1 MHLDEPHRHGEPL
14 SRDGS
19 LERLS
24 STRFDVIVVGGG
36 INGAVSALSLSAH
49 GLKVGLVEADD
60 FASGTSQESSN
71 MIWGGFKYLES
82 YDIRLVAGLC
92 RSRNRLA
99 AAYPTRILETR
110 FMAVLE
116 QGAPFAPW
124 FAALGANAY
133 WGLGRLNTARPR
145 HRSRPTIHRLEP
157 AVEAS
162 QIRGGVEYSDYLLAD
177 NDSRFVS
184 EFVIGAEQ
192 HGAVVANYVAL
203 EKAEFNSKTWRLT
216 LRDQM
221 TGSPMEATARVVVNA
236 AGPRVPAIGSLT
248 RSTTQSRLVYSKGVH
263 LTVPQ
268 ITDSGRILAFFD
280 DAERLFYVLPMGR
293 RSVIGTTDTP
303 VDDPEVVVTDED
315 RSFLLEQAS
324 QRLNLDRN
332 LDASDVISERC
343 GVRALVVPPGG
354 SARRRDWTE
363 LSRRH
368 AVETDEGR
376 GVVSILGG
384 KFSDCLNVGAE
395 VVDAVRLCGLQP
407 MPPAQKWFG
416 EPSQEDRRSCI
427 SRAAGLRI
435 GSDAAALMWRRH
447 GRRMDE
453 VLDLVRGESA
463 LGSPLGD
470 LDPLSMA
477 EVIVMGRHERI
488 LRPDDLLRRR
498 TMLSMLHRPETVT
511 ADRGVRS
518 AIEMILGPEGLRTM
532 DADSA
537 PVDDV
542 NV

>member
-1 MHLDEPHRHGEPL
+1 MLFRSTTEKSKTKNLTQVNATNGFKLLAAHDIDNTFPASNGYEGAAFPTVQLKLDA
-14 SRDGS
+14 DAYNN
-19 LERLS
+19 
-24 STRFDVIVVGGG
+24 TT
-36 INGAVSALSLSAH
+36 NGAGADT
-49 GLKVGLVEADD
+49 KVDFEEDVWFFYVTSNLTADWVL
-60 FASGTSQESSN
+60 Q
-71 MIWGGFKYLES
+71 GG
-82 YDIRLVAGLC
+82 
-92 RSRNRLA
+92 A
-99 AAYPTRILETR
+99 AVTVKHHP
-110 FMAVLE
+110 V
-116 QGAPFAPW
+116 

-315 RSFLLEQAS
+315 RSFLLEQGGFFA
-324 QRLNLDRN
+324 LAFGFLVDLAGLGAFLD
-332 LDASDVISERC
+332 LTHDQALADLHLQ
-343 GVRALVVPPGG
+343 GV
-354 SARRRDWTE
+354 D
-363 LSRRH
+363 
-368 AVETDEGR
+368 R
-376 GVVSILGG
+376 GVVRQRKDIDPFQPL
-384 KFSDCLNVGAE
+384 VRWVAE
-395 VVDAVRLCGLQP
+395 V
-407 MPPAQKWFG
+407 
-416 EPSQEDRRSCI
+416 
-427 SRAAGLRI
+427 
-435 GSDAAALMWRRH
+435 
-447 GRRMDE
+447 
-453 VLDLVRGESA
+453 
-463 LGSPLGD
+463 LGDSGTPNHTGD
-470 LDPLSMA
+470 LDLDIGEQHRHRPQPV
-477 EVIVMGRHERI
+477 VIGGADQQRAGLGIAGRHGPTE
-488 LRPDDLLRRR
+488 RRR
-498 TMLSMLHRPETVT
+498 LSGHSKAAEKHQQ
-511 ADRGVRS
+511 AAGNRS
-518 AIEMILGPEGLRTM
+518 AYEFEFRAEEVGTGSQVHGHGSPGEISKSCQGVVIHGCFRVCGYGRRR
-532 DADSA
+532 
-537 PVDDV
+537 
-542 NV
+542 

>member
-1 MHLDEPHRHGEPL
+1 VHLDKPHRHGEPL
-14 SRDGS
+14 SREAS

-49 GLKVGLVEADD
+49 GLKVALVEADD

-133 WGLGRLNTARPR
+133 WGLGRLHTARPR
-145 HRSRPTIHRLEP
+145 HRSRSTIRRLEP

-184 EFVIGAEQ
+184 EFVIDAER
-192 HGAVVANYVAL
+192 HGAVVANYLKLVSADL
-203 EKAEFNSKTWRLT
+203 HDGAWNLT
-216 LRDQM
+216 LFDRS
-221 TGSPMEATARVVVNA
+221 TGSTFEADARILVNA
-236 AGPRVPAIGSLT
+236 AGPRLPEIGTLT
-248 RSTTQSRLVYSKGVH
+248 GSETESHLVFSKGVH
-263 LTVPQ
+263 LSIPQ
-268 ITDSGRILAFFD
+268 VTDSGRILAFFD
-280 DAERLFYVLPMGR
+280 DAERLFYVLPMGH
-293 RSVIGTTDTP
+293 RSVIGTTDSP
-303 VDDPEVVVTDED
+303 VDDPEVTVTDED
-315 RSFLLEQAS
+315 RSFLLEQVS
-324 QRLNLDRN
+324 QRLNLERN
-332 LDASDVISERC
+332 LEASDVISERC

-354 SARRRDWTE
+354 SSRRRDWTE

-384 KFSDCLNVGAE
+384 KLSDCLNVGAE
-395 VVDAVRLCGLQP
+395 VVDAVRLCGLRP

-416 EPSQEDRRSCI
+416 EPSQEERRPCI
-427 SRAAGLRI
+427 SRAARL
-435 GSDAAALMWRRH
+435 SVAPDDASLMWRRH

-453 VLDLVRGESA
+453 VLDLVRDDSD
-463 LGSPLGD
+463 LGGPLGD
-470 LDPLSMA
+470 LDTLSMA
-477 EVIVMGRHERI
+477 EVMVMGRHERI
-488 LRPDDLLRRR
+488 VRPDDLLRRR
-498 TMLSMLHRPETVT
+498 TMLSMLHRSETLAT
-511 ADRGVRS
+511 DSGVRK
-518 AIEMILGPEGLRTM
+518 AVEMLLGPKGLEGL
-532 DADSA
+532 DGASA
-537 PVDDV
+537 VLDDG
-542 NV
+542 

>member
-1 MHLDEPHRHGEPL
+1 MHLDKPHRHGEPL
-14 SRDGS
+14 SREAS

-49 GLKVGLVEADD
+49 GLKVALVEADD

-133 WGLGRLNTARPR
+133 WGLGRLHTERPR
-145 HRSRPTIHRLEP
+145 HRSRPTIRRLEP

-184 EFVIGAEQ
+184 EFVIDAEQ
-192 HGAVVANYVAL
+192 HGAVVANYLKLVSADL
-203 EKAEFNSKTWRLT
+203 RDGAWNLT
-216 LRDQM
+216 LCDRSTDS
-221 TGSPMEATARVVVNA
+221 TFEADARVFVNA
-236 AGPRVPAIGSLT
+236 AGPRLPEIGTLAGSET
-248 RSTTQSRLVYSKGVH
+248 ESHLVFSKGVH

-268 ITDSGRILAFFD
+268 VTDSGRILAFFD
-280 DAERLFYVLPMGR
+280 DAERLFYVLPMGH

-303 VDDPEVVVTDED
+303 VDDPEVAVTDED
-315 RSFLLEQAS
+315 RSFLLEQMS
-324 QRLNLDRN
+324 QRLNLDRE
-332 LDASDVISERC
+332 LEASDVISERC

-368 AVETDEGR
+368 AVETDEER

-384 KFSDCLNVGAE
+384 KLSDCLNVGAE
-395 VVDAVRLCGLQP
+395 VVDAVRLCGLRP

-416 EPSQEDRRSCI
+416 EPSQEERRSCI
-427 SRAAGLRI
+427 SRAARLSIAPG
-435 GSDAAALMWRRH
+435 DAALMWRRH

-453 VLDLVRGESA
+453 VLDLVRDDSD
-463 LGSPLGD
+463 LGGPLGD
-470 LDPLSMA
+470 LDTLSMA
-477 EVIVMGRHERI
+477 EVMVMGRHERI
-488 LRPDDLLRRR
+488 VRPDDLLRRR
-498 TMLSMLHRPETVT
+498 TMLSMLHRSETLAT
-511 ADRGVRS
+511 DSGVRK
-518 AIEMILGPEGLRTM
+518 AVEMLLGPKGLGGF
-532 DADSA
+532 DGASA
-537 PVDDV
+537 VLDDG
-542 NV
+542 